1 MNKKRINSLIG
12 ECLAKN
18 KEFVMGNFPEV
29 QNLKEMKNHG
39 LKSVVSKKWQIQ
51 KETGI

>member
-1 MNKKRINSLIG
+1 M
-12 ECLAKN
+12 E
-18 KEFVMGNFPEV
+18 KEIIE
-29 QNLKEMKNHG
+29 NLKIMKNHG